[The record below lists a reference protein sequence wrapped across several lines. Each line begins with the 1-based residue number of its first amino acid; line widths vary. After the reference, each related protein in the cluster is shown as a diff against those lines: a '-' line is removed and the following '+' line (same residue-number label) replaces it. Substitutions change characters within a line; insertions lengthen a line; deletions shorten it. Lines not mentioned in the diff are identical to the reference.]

1 MTCREVYNDEIE
13 RVGNNSRVE
22 YETLRRHILIRR
34 CRRQKVHNY
43 RGRAGAA
50 DDRLEKVTQ
59 LGCRVSYYSE
69 DVLKA
74 YTGNMRPRA

>member
-43 RGRAGAA
+43 RGRAGVLGRRAESIYGQYAA
-50 DDRLEKVTQ
+50 
-59 LGCRVSYYSE
+59 
-69 DVLKA
+69 
-74 YTGNMRPRA
+74 